1 VIYKITGEKSGSDD
15 EMKLEKQPFDTW
27 PV

>member
-15 EMKLEKQPFDTW
+15 EMELEKQPFDTW